1 MNSNS
6 SNDPT
11 SSLMTTSDTSPA
23 TLKLQ
28 RSRNIVV
35 ECATAF
41 AEIKTPEDAYNA
53 NVANKKRQI
62 AERFRCLRE
71 LLESGRE
78 SGDEKELQDDIV
90 RYSGELQVLKDRGR
104 ADAEHEYEIQVESVL
119 QRLSDELIPTIGPA
133 VVKRSLQ
140 NLPLEKRQQYVP
152 GDVLVSD
159 QTNAAEPEYGLA
171 SKDLDRPHGDRPT
184 TVVQGDVRKRKRYA
198 SSSTKQYSTKKRQ
211 SNSDPRA
218 VDEQDRSMRRQDV
231 FDTTLRS
238 SREQCDEL
246 ADPDGGINQQE
257 NEAAYSINGSFFD
270 AVGSTATGH
279 LTSNVTPAA
288 GTLPFA
294 GHSITAREGHQDN
307 TENTVVVSVN
317 DADGSFIGNIEP
329 VGQWDDKRVDSILQN
344 AVLRPVRIR
353 RGRPFDQSHLT
364 AISNQSDPEGV
375 KVISCMIQATGDVM
389 DQRCQYCE
397 KNWGIFE
404 DCIKLK
410 DRSFRRCGNCEWS
423 RKSCRGASL
432 LNAKPVTASPS
443 DEQSRSGQSTQHGG
457 MNRSGTPGQSTGS
470 LPTMDLSQNR
480 VTRRSLSDVISNAC
494 TGPQGITKNGTVAE
508 TSTISPAETLHEAQA
523 IHHLPQITFEE
534 KSARDEFYTEGL
546 SDADSYTGEAV
557 TKNDWR
563 LLQVKTRFFTSSESV
578 TQYWSWVEDKQ
589 YFEHQVLTDTNPVK
603 WGLLR
608 KPIDFDVR
616 LKDIAEVKYS
626 VKSLRVHLIMKDT
639 TVASTEGGAPRG
651 DVMAVFKRTRTV
663 ERFIRFLRSRN
674 FSTVEE
680 APESMVRRWGSM
692 KSEVLLS
699 DEDDDTS

>member
-6 SNDPT
+6 SKDPT

-53 NVANKKRQI
+53 NVANKKLQI
-62 AERFRCLRE
+62 AESFRCLRE

-78 SGDEKELQDDIV
+78 SGDETELQDDIV

-104 ADAEHEYEIQVESVL
+104 ADAEHEYEIQAESVL

-140 NLPLEKRQQYVP
+140 KLPLEQRQQYVL

-159 QTNAAEPEYGLA
+159 QTTAAEPEYGLA
-171 SKDLDRPHGDRPT
+171 SKDLDRPHGDGPT
-184 TVVQGDVRKRKRYA
+184 TVVQGNVRKRKRYA
-198 SSSTKQYSTKKRQ
+198 SSSTKQYPKKKRQ

-218 VDEQDRSMRRQDV
+218 VDEQYRSVRRQDV
-231 FDTTLRS
+231 FNIMLRP

-246 ADPDGGINQQE
+246 PDPGGDMNQQE
-257 NEAAYSINGSFFD
+257 NEATYPINGSFFD
-270 AVGSTATGH
+270 AVCSTATGH

-329 VGQWDDKRVDSILQN
+329 FGKWDDKRVDTILQN

-364 AISNQSDPEGV
+364 AISSQSDPEGV

-404 DCIKLK
+404 DCVKLK

-423 RKSCRGASL
+423 RKRCRGASL
-432 LNAKPVTASPS
+432 LKAKPVTASPS
-443 DEQSRSGQSTQHGG
+443 AEQSRSGQSTQHGG
-457 MNRSGTPGQSTGS
+457 MDRSGTPGQSTGS
-470 LPTMDLSQNR
+470 LPTMTLSQNR
-480 VTRRSLSDVISNAC
+480 VTRRSLSDAS
-494 TGPQGITKNGTVAE
+494 TGVHGVTKNGPVVE
-508 TSTISPAETLHEAQA
+508 TSTISPTETQHEAQA
-523 IHHLPQITFEE
+523 IHHLPQITFED

-557 TKNDWR
+557 TRNDWR
-563 LLQVKTRFFTSSESV
+563 LLQVKTRFFTSADSV

-589 YFEHQVLTDTNPVK
+589 YFEHQVLKDTNPVQ

-616 LKDIAEVKYS
+616 LEDIAEVKYS

-639 TVASTEGGAPRG
+639 TVASTEDEAPRG

-663 ERFIRFLRSRN
+663 RRFLDFLRSRN
-674 FSTVEE
+674 FSTIEE

-699 DEDDDTS
+699 DDDDDTS